1 MSRQFAQS
9 GFNAPAPEK
18 QARSKKAKKHR
29 NSSARRTSGQ
39 NDATAS
45 KGSVAQAGR
54 QRSTQQEVIPHHS
67 RGSITQDPQAQKRKL
82 QKAQIKTLIEESQID
97 KHAGETVYR
106 YVLGN
111 RIRELHVNEQV
122 HQQLIDETLSVTRLN
137 GKTCIVPAA
146 VVQAIRD
153 INPDW
158 AIMKPSSE
166 DSSEIE
172 GYEDFKV
179 PDDLQW

>member
-1 MSRQFAQS
+1 
-9 GFNAPAPEK
+9 
-18 QARSKKAKKHR
+18 
-29 NSSARRTSGQ
+29 
-39 NDATAS
+39 
-45 KGSVAQAGR
+45 V
-54 QRSTQQEVIPHHS
+54 
-67 RGSITQDPQAQKRKL
+67 QKRKL
-82 QKAQIKTLIEESQID
+82 QKAQIKALIEESQIE

-111 RIRELHVNEQV
+111 RIRELHVSEQI

-137 GKTCIVPAA
+137 GKTCIVPSA

-153 INPDW
+153 INPNW
-158 AIMKPSSE
+158 AIMKPSSNE
-166 DSSEIE
+166 SSDIE